1 MSLKYVPL
9 AEAAAQSGLTLHFLR
24 MLAGEEIIALKRTLD
39 DVEVISRE
47 ELERA
52 RLVALLTQEL
62 EVNLPGAEV
71 ILRMRDEMIAMR
83 RQFDEI
89 LVNLVDELKRDLGP
103 ESSR

>member
-1 MSLKYVPL
+1 MSVKYVPL
-9 AEAAAQSGLTLHFLR
+9 AEAVEQSGLTLSFLR

>member
-9 AEAAAQSGLTLHFLR
+9 AEAVTQSGLTLAFLR
-24 MLAGEEIIALKRTLD
+24 MLEGEEIIAFKRTLD

-62 EVNLPGAEV
+62 EVNLAGAEV
-71 ILRMRDEMIAMR
+71 ILRMRDEIIAMR

>member
-1 MSLKYVPL
+1 MPLKYVPL
-9 AEAAAQSGLTLHFLR
+9 AEAAAQSGLTPAFLH
-24 MLAGEEIIALKRTLD
+24 MLAGEELIALKRTLD
-39 DVEVISRE
+39 DVEVISHG

-62 EVNLPGAEV
+62 EVNLAGAEV

-89 LVNLVDELKRDLGP
+89 LANLVDELKRGLAAEP
-103 ESSR
+103 PR

>member
-9 AEAAAQSGLTLHFLR
+9 ADAVAQSGLTLAFLR